1 MTSHDVVSRA
11 RRQLGTRRVGHAGT
25 LDPMATG
32 VLVLG
37 VDRATRLLGHLALHD
52 KSYDATIRL
61 GASTV
66 TDDREGVVIA
76 SASRDALEG
85 IADDRLH
92 SVLLGMTGVIRQ
104 RPSSVSAIKVD
115 GRRAYDRV
123 RAGEDVELPERE
135 VEVTEILVSQISR
148 GADWIDVD
156 VSVTCSTGTYIRAIA
171 RDLGR
176 TLDVGGHLTVLR
188 RTRVGPFHLQES
200 VGIDDIASGLRAMEE
215 VAPRCFPVVV
225 LNEHQADDARHGRPQ
240 MWPGG
245 QTPGPHALVDEA
257 GTLVALGQGHA
268 QGQAQGD
275 GDGTTLKYLAV
286 FATD

>member
-66 TDDREGVVIA
+66 TDDREGDVIA
-76 SASRDALEG
+76 SASREELEE
-85 IADDRLH
+85 ISDDRVH
-92 SVLLGMTGVIRQ
+92 AVLLAMTGVIRQ

-123 RAGEDVELPERE
+123 RAGEDVELPDRE
-135 VEVTEILVSQISR
+135 VEITDILVSKITR
-148 GADWIDVD
+148 DTGWIDVD

-171 RDLGR
+171 RDLGQA
-176 TLDVGGHLTVLR
+176 LHVGGHLTSLR

-200 VGIDDIASGLRAMEE
+200 VGIDDIASGLRSMED

-225 LNEHQADDARHGRPQ
+225 LNERQADDARHGRPQ
-240 MWPGG
+240 TWPGLLS
-245 QTPGPHALVDEA
+245 PGPHALIDEA
-257 GTLVALGQGHA
+257 GTLVALGQGHD
-268 QGQAQGD
+268 QGE
-275 GDGTTLKYLAV
+275 GDGTTLKYMAV